1 MLLDDGVQKRLGRCK
16 GEMVKGRLSYKSIFV
31 CQIKTAGNEIVE
43 QRITEGTGRGKIRA
57 RLAEEE
63 EKVEVSVE
71 RQ

>member
-1 MLLDDGVQKRLGRCK
+1 MQGRDGERC
-16 GEMVKGRLSYKSIFV
+16 RLSYKKNIFV

>member
-1 MLLDDGVQKRLGRCK
+1 MQGRDGERC
-16 GEMVKGRLSYKSIFV
+16 RLSYKNIFV